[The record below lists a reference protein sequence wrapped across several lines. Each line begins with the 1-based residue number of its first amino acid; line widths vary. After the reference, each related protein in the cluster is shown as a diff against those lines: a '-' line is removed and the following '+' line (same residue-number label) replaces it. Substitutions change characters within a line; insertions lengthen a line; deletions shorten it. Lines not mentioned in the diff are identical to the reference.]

1 MNLYTIGF
9 SQKSA
14 EDFFKILKL
23 NNVIRLIDI
32 RLNNKSQ
39 LAGFTNVKHLPY
51 FLKIHGIEY
60 LYRPDFAPSKELLNG
75 YKNKSV
81 FWQEYENEYN
91 EIIVQRNIIEKI
103 DWNIFNNSVL
113 LCSEPTAEHCHKD
126 YLRNILHKIKAKL
139 RLNIFSITN
148 HRTGF
153 LLRCAA

>member
-14 EDFFKILKL
+14 EEFFKILKS
-23 NNVIRLIDI
+23 NNVIRLIDV

-75 YKNKSV
+75 YKKKSIS
-81 FWQEYENEYN
+81 WSECEIEYN
-91 EIIVQRNIIEKI
+91 KILTQRNVIEKI
-103 DWNIFNNSVL
+103 DWNIFYDAVL
-113 LCSEPTAEHCHKD
+113 LCSEPTAEKCHRRLLAE
-126 YLRNILHKIKAKL
+126 YLAQNKGDIKIKHL
-139 RLNIFSITN
+139 
-148 HRTGF
+148 
-153 LLRCAA
+153 